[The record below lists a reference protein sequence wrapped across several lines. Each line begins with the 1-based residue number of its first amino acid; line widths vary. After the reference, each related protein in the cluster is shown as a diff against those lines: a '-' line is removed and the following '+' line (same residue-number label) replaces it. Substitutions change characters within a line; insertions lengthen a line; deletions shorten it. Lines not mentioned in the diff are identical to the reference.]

1 MYTHWQH
8 DNFISYPN
16 IIMSNVHETLK
27 PDSDIIES
35 SVSQKVIEKTDT
47 ELWKVFENEK
57 RMSTSDF
64 IIQEVRRLNPN
75 VKIETDSDRGLLFS
89 SVEIQDL
96 VLPEWFYY
104 NQKNGITNKHNT
116 QSGIY
121 GSVRVYPLEYYNPDY
136 L

>member
-1 MYTHWQH
+1 
-8 DNFISYPN
+8 
-16 IIMSNVHETLK
+16 MSNLHETLK

-35 SVSQKVIEKTDT
+35 SVSQKVIKKTDT

-64 IIQEVRRLNPN
+64 IIQEVKRLNPD
-75 VKIETDSDRGLLFS
+75 VKIETDPDRGLLFS

>member
-1 MYTHWQH
+1 MK
-8 DNFISYPN
+8 NP
-16 IIMSNVHETLK
+16 HETLQTS
-27 PDSDIIES
+27 PEVFEY
-35 SVSQKVIEKTDT
+35 SVAEKVIQKTDT

-57 RMSTSDF
+57 RMATSEF
-64 IIQEVRRLNPN
+64 IIQEVRKLNPK
-75 VKIETDSDRGLLFS
+75 VKIETDPDRGLIFS
-89 SVEIQDL
+89 SVEIEDL

-121 GSVRVYPLEYYNPDY
+121 GSVRVYPIEYYNPDY

>member
-1 MYTHWQH
+1 MK
-8 DNFISYPN
+8 NL
-16 IIMSNVHETLK
+16 HETLK
-27 PDSDIIES
+27 LGSNIIES

-64 IIQEVRRLNPN
+64 IIQEVKRLNPN
-75 VKIETDSDRGLLFS
+75 VKIETDPDRGLIFS
-89 SVEIQDL
+89 SVEIEDL

-121 GSVRVYPLEYYNPDY
+121 GNVHVYPIEYFDPE
-136 L
+136 LI

>member
-1 MYTHWQH
+1 
-8 DNFISYPN
+8 
-16 IIMSNVHETLK
+16 MSNLHETLK

-35 SVSQKVIEKTDT
+35 SESQKVIEKTDT

-57 RMSTSDF
+57 RMSIPNF

-75 VKIETDSDRGLLFS
+75 VKIETDPDRGLLFS